1 VRKGAE
7 DPLAPF
13 PELKRWFAS
22 VDARPA
28 VARARALSKGHQW
41 KTVNDDETKR
51 ALFPSN
57 FPPAAT

>member
-1 VRKGAE
+1 
-7 DPLAPF
+7 
-13 PELKRWFAS
+13 LKRWFAS

-28 VARARALSKGHQW
+28 VARARALSKSHQW

-57 FPPAAT
+57 FPPAST